1 MEAAFLTTQ
10 ADSGVVTSAA
20 NFKREFPISLVVVP
34 VLGPVEHNE
43 LRRERSTVVDGLST
57 HRASRHFR
65 SYWHYTCFSGFDP
78 PLMAQGSQAIRESS
92 SVPGEGNSL
101 GR

>member
-1 MEAAFLTTQ
+1 V
-10 ADSGVVTSAA
+10 G
-20 NFKREFPISLVVVP
+20 ISI
-34 VLGPVEHNE
+34 
-43 LRRERSTVVDGLST
+43 S
-57 HRASRHFR
+57 
-65 SYWHYTCFSGFDP
+65 CFSGFDP

>member
-1 MEAAFLTTQ
+1 MPTALYLRRHTVGEFRQETLC
-10 ADSGVVTSAA
+10 VKSAA
-20 NFKREFPISLVVVP
+20 GKRLSSDFI
-34 VLGPVEHNE
+34 EH
-43 LRRERSTVVDGLST
+43 LY
-57 HRASRHFR
+57 F
-65 SYWHYTCFSGFDP
+65 YTCFSGFDP

>member
-1 MEAAFLTTQ
+1 MRNGYIICA
-10 ADSGVVTSAA
+10 
-20 NFKREFPISLVVVP
+20 
-34 VLGPVEHNE
+34 
-43 LRRERSTVVDGLST
+43 LS
-57 HRASRHFR
+57 
-65 SYWHYTCFSGFDP
+65 YTCFSGFDP

>member
-1 MEAAFLTTQ
+1 MQKEATR
-10 ADSGVVTSAA
+10 A
-20 NFKREFPISLVVVP
+20 NS
-34 VLGPVEHNE
+34 HM
-43 LRRERSTVVDGLST
+43 RR
-57 HRASRHFR
+57 
-65 SYWHYTCFSGFDP
+65 TCFSGYDP